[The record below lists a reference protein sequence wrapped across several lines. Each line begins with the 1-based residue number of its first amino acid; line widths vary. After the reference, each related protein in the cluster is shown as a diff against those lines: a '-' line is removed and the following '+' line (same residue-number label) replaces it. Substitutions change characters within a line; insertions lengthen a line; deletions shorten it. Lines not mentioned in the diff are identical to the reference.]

1 MVDSLISIVLLS
13 SNRNRVSST
22 GRYRYMCSC
31 LRRAGAR
38 IGALVCIVTS
48 FSTSIALS
56 FSRRWVLSSLGPL
69 NILTSSNRSL
79 KIVGALNH
87 LALWGREPLSS

>member
-1 MVDSLISIVLLS
+1 M
-13 SNRNRVSST
+13 
-22 GRYRYMCSC
+22 GRCRCRCCC

-38 IGALVCIVTS
+38 IGAPVGIVTF
-48 FSTSIALS
+48 FSTSIALP

-69 NILTSSNRSL
+69 NILTFSSKSL

-87 LALWGREPLSS
+87 LALRGREPLSSLLQPWLKVRLSRMEHRSS